1 MKEWM
6 WVAGLRKLERG
17 DAALN
22 LIFGILAMA
31 GNEVKNEVAVRSN
44 TNFILVY
51 FYFIFIFIPD
61 N

>member
-6 WVAGLRKLERG
+6 WVAGLENWMEHG

-31 GNEVKNEVAVRSN
+31 GNEMKNEVAVTQQHQLSIGQRQ
-44 TNFILVY
+44 
-51 FYFIFIFIPD
+51 
-61 N
+61 